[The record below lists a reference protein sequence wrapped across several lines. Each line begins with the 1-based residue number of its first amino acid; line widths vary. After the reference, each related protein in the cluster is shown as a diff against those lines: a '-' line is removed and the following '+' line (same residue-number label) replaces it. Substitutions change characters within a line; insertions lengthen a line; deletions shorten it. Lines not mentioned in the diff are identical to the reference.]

1 MPSRPVRFRA
11 EASTRRPAWW
21 RRFRCDASARRPT
34 WRPWRSPSSPSA
46 LAPTSPAR
54 RWWSTAAS
62 RSTTGSSHRMSEPWL
77 PLAGIHVVDFSM
89 FVPGPFASSM
99 LADLGADVI
108 KVEPPR
114 GDPGRSYVPV
124 QFQTENRNKR
134 SIALDLKSADAA
146 TVVEK
151 LVKQAQVVVEGFR
164 PGVAK
169 RLGIDYETLRAHNGK
184 LVYCSISGYG
194 QTGPWRER
202 PGHDVN
208 YVAAAGG
215 LAFPGQWR
223 KPPARSSLP
232 VADMAGGAFAAIAV
246 LAALRE
252 GKSAYLDLSL
262 FEAAFFLCAMRHGL
276 ERETDP
282 RAHLFPV
289 NDVFETADGKRLTLG
304 ILEEHFWQNFVKL
317 APELADERF
326 ATDAKRRANGDALSA
341 ALEVVFRRKS
351 AAEWQRL
358 LEEHDV
364 PVDLCV
370 TPGEAAKHPQLVERR
385 ATERGY
391 AKFPVWANGRRGG
404 SIRAGR
410 PQLGEHSREILV

>member
-1 MPSRPVRFRA
+1 
-11 EASTRRPAWW
+11 
-21 RRFRCDASARRPT
+21 
-34 WRPWRSPSSPSA
+34 
-46 LAPTSPAR
+46 
-54 RWWSTAAS
+54 
-62 RSTTGSSHRMSEPWL
+62 MSEPWL

-99 LADLGADVI
+99 LADLGAAVI

-124 QFQTENRNKR
+124 QFDTENRNKR
-134 SIALDLKSADAA
+134 SIALDLKHADAA
-146 TVVEK
+146 AVVEK
-151 LVKQAQVVVEGFR
+151 LVRHAQVVVEGFR

-169 RLGIDYETLRAHNGK
+169 RLRIDYETLRRYNGA

-215 LAFPGQWR
+215 LAFPGQWL

-232 VADMAGGAFAAIAV
+232 IADMAGGALAAVAI

-252 GKSAYLDLSL
+252 GKGAHLDLSL
-262 FEAAFFLCAMRHGL
+262 FEAAFFLCAMRHSL
-276 ERETDP
+276 DRNVDA

-304 ILEEHFWQNFVKL
+304 ILEEHFWQNFVRL
-317 APELADERF
+317 VPELNDERF
-326 ATDAKRRANGDALSA
+326 VSDAKRRANGDALSRK
-341 ALEVVFRRKS
+341 LEEVLRRKP
-351 AAEWQRL
+351 AAEWIRV
-358 LEEHDV
+358 LEENDI
-364 PVDLCV
+364 PADLCV
-370 TPGEAAKHPQLVERR
+370 TPAEAAAHPQLVERQ
-385 ATERGY
+385 AAERGY
-391 AKFPVWANGRRGG
+391 AKFPVWVNGRRGG
-404 SIRAGR
+404 SIRSGT
-410 PQLGEHSREILV
+410 PKLGEHSREILVELGFDDGEIAELRRKNVVL

>member
-1 MPSRPVRFRA
+1 
-11 EASTRRPAWW
+11 
-21 RRFRCDASARRPT
+21 
-34 WRPWRSPSSPSA
+34 
-46 LAPTSPAR
+46 
-54 RWWSTAAS
+54 
-62 RSTTGSSHRMSEPWL
+62 MSEPWL
-77 PLAGIHVVDFSM
+77 PLAGIQVIDFSM
-89 FVPGPFASSM
+89 FVPGPFASSI

-124 QFQTENRNKR
+124 QFKTENRNKR
-134 SIALDLKSADAA
+134 SIALDLKQREASNVVARL
-146 TVVEK
+146 VEK
-151 LVKQAQVVVEGFR
+151 AQVVIEGFR

-169 RLGIDYETLRAHNGK
+169 RLGIDYETLRRHNGA

-223 KPPARSSLP
+223 APPTRSSLP
-232 VADMAGGAFAAIAV
+232 IADMAGGAFAAVAI
-246 LAALRE
+246 LAAMRE
-252 GKSAYLDLSL
+252 GKGAYLDLSL

-276 ERETDP
+276 ERETDA

-326 ATDAKRRANGDALSA
+326 AADGKRRAHGDELSRR
-341 ALEVVFRRKS
+341 LEDVIRRKP
-351 AAEWQRL
+351 AAEWLRL

-370 TPGEAAKHPQLVERR
+370 TPAEAASHPQLVERG

-391 AKFPVWANGRRGG
+391 AKFPVWANGGRGGEIRRGT
-404 SIRAGR
+404 
-410 PQLGEHSREILV
+410 PELGEHAREVLVELGFDDGEIADLRRKGVVG

>member
-1 MPSRPVRFRA
+1 
-11 EASTRRPAWW
+11 
-21 RRFRCDASARRPT
+21 
-34 WRPWRSPSSPSA
+34 
-46 LAPTSPAR
+46 
-54 RWWSTAAS
+54 
-62 RSTTGSSHRMSEPWL
+62 
-77 PLAGIHVVDFSM
+77 VVDFSM
-89 FVPGPFASSM
+89 FVPGPFGSAI

-124 QFQTENRNKR
+124 QFATENRNKR
-134 SIALDLKSADAA
+134 SIALDLKQPEAAD
-146 TVVEK
+146 VVAR
-151 LVKQAQVVVEGFR
+151 LVERAQVAIEGFR

-169 RLGIDYETLRAHNGK
+169 RLGIDYETLRKLNGA

-223 KPPARSSLP
+223 EPPARSSLP
-232 VADMAGGAFAAIAV
+232 IADMAGGAFAAIAI
-246 LAALRE
+246 LAALRQ
-252 GKSAYLDLSL
+252 GKGAYLDLSL
-262 FEAAFFLCAMRHGL
+262 FEAAFFLCAMRHSL
-276 ERETDP
+276 DRNVDR

-304 ILEEHFWQNFVKL
+304 ILEEHFWENFLELV
-317 APELADERF
+317 PELADERF
-326 ATDAKRRANGDALSA
+326 SSDAKRRANGDELSRRLA
-341 ALEVVFRRKS
+341 EVIRRKS
-351 AAEWQRL
+351 AAEWQAL

-370 TPGEAAKHPQLVERR
+370 TPGDAAAHPQLVERQ
-385 ATERGY
+385 AVERGY

-404 SIRAGR
+404 RISSDPPR
-410 PQLGEHSREILV
+410 LGEHSREILVELGFDDGEIAELRRNKVV